1 MFEAANARLDD
12 IVARTV
18 YNLWQH
24 RALGGTEDTFQAA
37 LIGQFV
43 AEAQQHPPGAGATH
57 MALAVYRLA
66 VQHQQLYHMN
76 ESIQMRDAL
85 ISTLTEWEEQS

>member
-1 MFEAANARLDD
+1 MFEAADARLDE
-12 IVARTV
+12 IINRTM
-18 YNLWQH
+18 YSLWHH
-24 RALGGTEDTFQAA
+24 RQAGGTDEQFQLS

-43 AEAQQHPPGAGATH
+43 AEAAQHPPGAGATH

-66 VQHQQLYHMN
+66 VQHQQLYHMS

-85 ISTLTEWEEQS
+85 ISTLTEWEEQ

>member
-12 IVARTV
+12 IIARTV
-18 YNLWQH
+18 HNLWQH
-24 RALGGTEDTFQAA
+24 RTLGGSDEAFQLA

-66 VQHQQLYHMN
+66 VQHQQLYHMS

-85 ISTLTEWEEQS
+85 ISALTEWEEQ